1 MMRSQKMA
9 LNELAWRKFPRDT
22 MKNEELDYVSFL
34 LGKELAAAPFLFFT
48 TAYCKADDDG
58 VIDVGDGVI
67 FARLMRLGT
76 PQDVI
81 KVANMLEERKILTR
95 VVPDQ
100 NVFLITDW
108 EVPARPGNLQRK
120 ALTADER
127 RSAVAAKIRAEQK
140 VKTQQSQ
147 FLQNQNKPDDFSC
160 PDFDKIRENV
170 ATQRE
175 REEIER
181 GDRETH
187 TQERGTNREIERDK
201 QREGEGLRAN
211 GEALQ
216 PYAQEIKQEQ
226 KELEEVKTTNLAEIA
241 LQEDV
246 NTNMQAE
253 KNIKNKE
260 STLYVQACIV
270 VSEVLCEFF
279 AKNCLG
285 FDQSEHEKDLEK
297 LTMRLAKLAD
307 DKNKPEI
314 VASVFC
320 SQFKLLAES
329 PGYFNGMPLIPER
342 LANSEVYAVICRRAQ
357 KILAAQN
364 ASQEWIK
371 QQKAEQLE
379 ILDEKEYVYDFL
391 KAEAVKYGIDPNS
404 GDLIAKLVVARKNK
418 N

>member
-1 MMRSQKMA
+1 MA

-140 VKTQQSQ
+140 AKTQQPQ
-147 FLQNQNKPDDFSC
+147 FLQKQNEPDNFSC

-175 REEIER
+175 RE
-181 GDRETH
+181 DRETH
-187 TQERGTNREIERDK
+187 TQDRETNREIERDK

-246 NTNMQAE
+246 NTNIQAE

-404 GDLIAKLVVARKNK
+404 GDLIAKLVVARKSK